1 VTSMRKITLVFLVLA
16 ATSAL
21 AGDEDVPYQEIIS
34 DDADC
39 RAYFWEGVDSLGDGK
54 KVQAK
59 KDFEKA
65 VKEDEGCFL
74 AYLLLSQITYAE
86 GDDQESTAYL
96 HSIPPE
102 PPELGA
108 MYEDLAAALRADDF
122 GVVSEKAGN
131 IVTAYPQTITAIAAL
146 HLLGRAE
153 YFLGHRAEAA
163 TILRAAYM
171 YSALAPG
178 TVPAYGSKVE
188 AEELEKFAGVE

>member
-1 VTSMRKITLVFLVLA
+1 MTMRKISLLVLVLA

-21 AGDEDVPYQEIIS
+21 AGEEDVPYQEIIS
-34 DDADC
+34 ADADC
-39 RAYFWEGVDSLGDGK
+39 RAYFWDGVDSLGDGK
-54 KVQAK
+54 LAQAK
-59 KDFEKA
+59 KDFESA
-65 VKEDEGCFL
+65 VKEDDGCFL
-74 AYLLLSQITYAE
+74 AYLLLSQIAHAE
-86 GDDQESTAYL
+86 ERDEESTAYL
-96 HSIPPE
+96 QSVPPE

-131 IVTAYPQTITAIAAL
+131 IVNAYPQTITAIAAL

-163 TILRAAYM
+163 TIVKAAYM

-178 TVPAYGSKVE
+178 TVPAYGSSVE
-188 AEELEKFAGVE
+188 AAEFEKFAGVE

>member
-1 VTSMRKITLVFLVLA
+1 MISMRKLSLVFIFLA

-21 AGDEDVPYQEIIS
+21 ADEDYVPYQEIIS

-39 RAYFWEGVDSLGDGK
+39 RAYFWDGVDSLGNGK
-54 KVQAK
+54 KAQAK

-74 AYLLLSQITYAE
+74 AYLLLSQIAYAE
-86 GDDQESTAYL
+86 GDDEESTAYL
-96 HSIPPE
+96 RSIPPE

-108 MYEDLAAALRADDF
+108 MYEDLAEALRADDF

-146 HLLGRAE
+146 HLSGRAE

-178 TVPAYGSKVE
+178 TVPAYGSSVE
-188 AEELEKFAGVE
+188 AEEFEKFAGVE